1 MPNKRPSMML
11 PLSAFI
17 LLSLCSA
24 QLMAACSAPTAPELP
39 DAATAVTPQMIK
51 AKNDV
56 KAYVSDAKAFLD
68 CTKNTRKHNKVV
80 DEMNGVA
87 SDFNDVVRA
96 YKARLAG

>member
-11 PLSAFI
+11 SLSAFI

-24 QLMAACSAPTAPELP
+24 QLMAACSPPPAPELP

-56 KAYVSDAKAFLD
+56 KTYVTAAKVFLD
-68 CTKNTRKHNKVV
+68 CTKNTRKHNKMV
-80 DEMNGVA
+80 DEMTGVA
-87 SDFNDVVRA
+87 NDFNAVVRA